1 MGRQARM
8 SSAPPTIF
16 SRRQAAA
23 KWHRARLRQQSGKA
37 VSFLS
42 DALADDVED
51 RLDFIRIEPA
61 KALFVGEMTGRLSQ
75 AFHQRGVDV
84 KQGLLGA
91 FDEERPADEPGF
103 DLIVH
108 LLGLG
113 HVNDLPGAL
122 IHARHALAEDG
133 LFLAAF
139 PGAGSLPALRRI
151 ALAADGDRAAPRM
164 HPLIDNHAGAGLL
177 QRAGFRRQ
185 VVDNFRINLRYRELD
200 TLVNDLRDHG
210 LTRALNTPSPPWTR
224 AHLKRARAEFDA
236 MRDDEGKVAETIDV
250 LVMSGWR

>member
-1 MGRQARM
+1 M
-8 SSAPPTIF
+8 I
-16 SRRQAAA
+16 
-23 KWHRARLRQQSGKA
+23 
-37 VSFLS
+37 
-42 DALADDVED
+42 D
-51 RLDFIRIEPA
+51 RIDFIRLEPNT
-61 KALFVGEMTGRLSQ
+61 ALVIGDMTNRLPSV
-75 AFHQRGVDV
+75 FHERGAQV
-84 KQGLLGA
+84 KLGLLGR
-91 FDEERPADEPGF
+91 FDEERPADAPGF

-122 IHARHALAEDG
+122 IHARHALAEGG
-133 LFLAAF
+133 LFIAAF

-164 HPLIDNHAGAGLL
+164 HPLVDNLAASNLL

-185 VVDNFRINLRYRELD
+185 VVDSYRLNLRYGAFE
-200 TLVNDLRDHG
+200 TMVNDLRDHG

-224 AHLKRARAEFDA
+224 AHLQRAKAEFEA
-236 MRDDEGKVAETIDV
+236 MRDDEGKVPETIEI